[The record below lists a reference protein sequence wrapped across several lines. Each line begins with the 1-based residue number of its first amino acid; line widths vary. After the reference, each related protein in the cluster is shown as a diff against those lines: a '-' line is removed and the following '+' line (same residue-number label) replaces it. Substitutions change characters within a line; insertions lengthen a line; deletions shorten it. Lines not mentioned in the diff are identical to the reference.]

1 VNSFPSS
8 LSVLD
13 SAPVPGAQKLQFRG
27 VGLRHHDAKLDFA
40 ATVLAEPEPHVGKA
54 YPLVGAML
62 SQRQVASEFSAALNR
77 RVEYVEI
84 KFEQFREALTRQ
96 MPDNPVAVTHLSI
109 LWGQVLQ
116 EPLGQGL
123 KRVGEQA
130 GSMDEMLEI
139 IPQIGGV
146 APHTLQSF
154 VRERTGKD
162 ARSFAASPARA

>member
-1 VNSFPSS
+1 
-8 LSVLD
+8 
-13 SAPVPGAQKLQFRG
+13 
-27 VGLRHHDAKLDFA
+27 
-40 ATVLAEPEPHVGKA
+40 
-54 YPLVGAML
+54 ML

-96 MPDNPVAVTHLSI
+96 TPDNPVAVTHLSI